1 MAEATAGDRQQQAG
15 QGKLQ
20 AGLKRRHMTM
30 ISLGGI
36 IGAGLFVGT
45 GPILNQAGPA
55 TILTY
60 LLTGTLLILIMRM
73 LGEMAVAR
81 PSVGSFSDYGRV
93 ALGNWAGF
101 AIGWLYWYF
110 WAIVVG
116 FEATVAAGILS
127 QYIGGIP
134 PWVMALALVLLLT
147 ATNLYSVGSYGE
159 FEFWFAGIK
168 VVAIL
173 LFIGFGALF
182 VIGLWPG
189 ESSPGLTN
197 LYAEGGF
204 FPNGPLAMFSGVATV
219 IFAFVGA
226 EIVTIAAAESDE
238 PGRNVARAT
247 NAVIYRVLLFYVIS
261 VFFVAA
267 IVPWDTAFTENVIKS
282 PFTVAFERIGIPFAP
297 DLMNFVVLTAVLSV
311 LNSSLYTTSRMLFA
325 LTRHKDAPGFLTN
338 TTRRGVPIWA
348 ILAGTF
354 FAYVSV
360 AIFYFFPEEIFTWL
374 INASGAIALF
384 VYLLIAVSQLV
395 MRRRLE
401 RDNPELLQL
410 RMWFYPW
417 LTYLSIFGILAV
429 LIAMF
434 FIEGLRPQIIASLI
448 SLGVIMIAYAL
459 RRAFG
464 PPERDPSAVINEE
477 ATAREEAAR
486 EEAARGN

>member
-1 MAEATAGDRQQQAG
+1 MAQAG
-15 QGKLQ
+15 VEGREQSQQHGHLQ
-20 AGLKRRHMTM
+20 QGLKRRHMTM

-60 LLTGTLLILIMRM
+60 LFTGCILILIMRM
-73 LGEMAVAR
+73 LGEMAVAL
-81 PSVGSFSDYGRV
+81 PTVGSFSDYARM

-101 AIGWLYWYF
+101 SIGWLYWYF

-116 FEATVAAGILS
+116 FEATVAAGILG
-127 QYIGGIP
+127 QYVNIA
-134 PWVMALALVLLLT
+134 PWLIALILVLALT

-168 VVAIL
+168 IAAIVI
-173 LFIGFGALF
+173 FIVLGALF

-189 ESSPGLTN
+189 GGGGMGLSN
-197 LYAEGGF
+197 LYDQGGF
-204 FPNGPLAMFSGVATV
+204 FPNGGLVMFSGIVTV

-226 EIVTIAAAESDE
+226 EIVTIAASESNE
-238 PGRNVARAT
+238 PSRNVARAT
-247 NAVIYRVLLFYVIS
+247 NAVIYRVLLFYVVS

-267 IVPWDTAFTENVIKS
+267 IVPWDTTFAEDVIKS
-282 PFTVAFERIGIPFAP
+282 PFTLAFERMGIPGAGT
-297 DLMNFVVLTAVLSV
+297 LMNFVVLTAVLSV

-325 LTRHKDAPGFLTN
+325 LTRHSDAPGFFTN

-348 ILAGTF
+348 ILAGTSF
-354 FAYVSV
+354 GYVSV
-360 AIFYFFPEEIFTWL
+360 AIYYFFPADVFTWL

-384 VYLLIAVSQLV
+384 AYLLIAISELV

-401 RDNPELLQL
+401 REAPERLQL

-417 LTYLSIFGILAV
+417 LTYLSIAAMVAV
-429 LIAMF
+429 LVAMF
-434 FIEGLRPQIIASLI
+434 IIPDQRPLLIASLI
-448 SLGVIMIAYAL
+448 SLGVILAAYML
-459 RRAFG
+459 RRWFG
-464 PPERDPSAVINEE
+464 PPEKSPTEIIREHEE
-477 ATAREEAAR
+477 ASS
-486 EEAARGN
+486 

>member
-1 MAEATAGDRQQQAG
+1 MAEAGVEERDQGRQQG
-15 QGKLQ
+15 HLQ
-20 AGLKRRHMTM
+20 QGLKRRHMTM

-60 LLTGTLLILIMRM
+60 LLTGCILILIMRM
-73 LGEMAVAR
+73 LGEMAVAQ
-81 PSVGSFSDYGRV
+81 PSVGSFSDYARM

-101 AIGWLYWYF
+101 SIGWLYWYF

-116 FEATVAAGILS
+116 FEATVAASIIG
-127 QYIGGIP
+127 QYISGIHP
-134 PWVMALALVLLLT
+134 ALISLILVLALT

-168 VVAIL
+168 VAAIIV
-173 LFIGFGALF
+173 FIVLGALF

-189 ESSPGLTN
+189 GGGGMGLSN
-197 LYAEGGF
+197 LYDQGGF
-204 FPNGPLAMFSGVATV
+204 FPNGGLVMFSGIVTV

-226 EIVTIAAAESDE
+226 EIVTIAASESNE
-238 PGRNVARAT
+238 PSRNVARAT
-247 NAVIYRVLLFYVIS
+247 NAVIYRVLLFYVVS

-267 IVPWDTAFTENVIKS
+267 IVPWDTTFAEDVIRS
-282 PFTVAFERIGIPFAP
+282 PFTVAFERMGIPFAP

-325 LTRHKDAPGFLTN
+325 LTRHNDAPGFMTN

-348 ILAGTF
+348 ILTGTSF
-354 FAYVSV
+354 GYVSV
-360 AIFYFFPEEIFTWL
+360 AIYYFFPANVFTWL

-384 VYLLIAVSQLV
+384 AYLLIAISELV

-401 RDNPELLQL
+401 REAPETLRL

-417 LTYLSIFGILAV
+417 LTYLSIAAMVAV
-429 LIAMF
+429 LVAMF
-434 FIEGLRPQIIASLI
+434 IIPDQRPLLIASLI
-448 SLGVIMIAYAL
+448 SLGVILAAYLL
-459 RRAFG
+459 RRWFG
-464 PPERDPSAVINEE
+464 PPEKAPTEIIREHEE
-477 ATAREEAAR
+477 ATS
-486 EEAARGN
+486 

>member
-1 MAEATAGDRQQQAG
+1 MAEAGAEQRSAGG
-15 QGKLQ
+15 QEGKLQ
-20 AGLKRRHMTM
+20 PGLKRRHMTM

-60 LLTGTLLILIMRM
+60 LLTGALLILIMRM
-73 LGEMAVAR
+73 LGEMAVAQ
-81 PSVGSFSDYGRV
+81 PSVGSFSDYGRM

-101 AIGWLYWYF
+101 SIGWLYWYF

-116 FEATVAAGILS
+116 FEATVAASILG
-127 QYIGGIP
+127 QYVPGIP
-134 PWVMALALVLLLT
+134 PWLIALALVLLLT

-168 VVAIL
+168 VVAIVVFIIL
-173 LFIGFGALF
+173 AILFL
-182 VIGLWPG
+182 IGLFGP
-189 ESSPGLTN
+189 SPGFSN
-197 LYAEGGF
+197 LYAKGGF

-226 EIVTIAAAESDE
+226 EIVTIAAAESNE

-247 NAVIYRVLLFYVIS
+247 NAVIYRVLLFYVVS
-261 VFFVAA
+261 VFFVAC
-267 IVPWDTAFTENVIKS
+267 IVPWNTGFTQDIIKS
-282 PFTVAFERIGIPFAP
+282 PFTLAFERMGIPGSGTI
-297 DLMNFVVLTAVLSV
+297 MNLVVLTAVLSV

-325 LTRHKDAPGFLTN
+325 LTRHNDAPSFMTN

-348 ILAGTF
+348 ILTGTI

-360 AIFYFFPEEIFTWL
+360 AIFYFFPSEVFTWL

-401 RDNPELLQL
+401 REAPERLQL
-410 RMWFYPW
+410 KMWFYPW
-417 LTYLSIFGILAV
+417 LTYLSIVGIVAV
-429 LIAMF
+429 LIGMAV
-434 FIEGLRPQIIASLI
+434 ISDLRPLLIASLI
-448 SLGVIMIAYAL
+448 SLGVMLVAYAL
-459 RRAFG
+459 RKAFG
-464 PPERDPSAVINEE
+464 PPQRDPSEVIRESETRRESE
-477 ATAREEAAR
+477 A
-486 EEAARGN
+486 GS

>member
-1 MAEATAGDRQQQAG
+1 MAETTAGEQTRG
-15 QGKLQ
+15 GGKKLQ

-81 PSVGSFSDYGRV
+81 PSVGSFSDYGRM

-116 FEATVAAGILS
+116 FEATVAAGILG
-127 QYIGGIP
+127 QYISGIP
-134 PWVMALALVLLLT
+134 PWAMALALVLLLT

-173 LFIGFGALF
+173 IFIGLGALF

-189 ESSPGLTN
+189 GSSPGLTN

-267 IVPWDTAFTENVIKS
+267 IVPWNTGFTEDVLKS
-282 PFTVAFERIGIPFAP
+282 PFTLAFGEMGIPYAP
-297 DLMNFVVLTAVLSV
+297 LIMNLVVLTAVLSV

-325 LTRHKDAPGFLTN
+325 LTRHNDAPGFLTN

-384 VYLLIAVSQLV
+384 VYLLIAVSELV

-410 RMWFYPW
+410 KMWFYPW

-448 SLGVIMIAYAL
+448 SLGVILIAYVL
-459 RRAFG
+459 RRSFG
-464 PPERDPSAVINEE
+464 PPQRPPSEVINEE
-477 ATAREEAAR
+477 ATAREEAA
-486 EEAARGN
+486 AQAD

>member
-55 TILTY
+55 TILTC

-173 LFIGFGALF
+173 LFIGLGALF

-282 PFTVAFERIGIPFAP
+282 PFTLAFREMGIPYAP
-297 DLMNFVVLTAVLSV
+297 LIMNFVVLTAVLSV

>member
-1 MAEATAGDRQQQAG
+1 MAEAGVEGREQRGQQG
-15 QGKLQ
+15 HLQ
-20 AGLKRRHMTM
+20 QGLKRRHMTM

-60 LLTGTLLILIMRM
+60 LLTGCILILIMRM
-73 LGEMAVAR
+73 LGEMAVAQ
-81 PSVGSFSDYGRV
+81 PSVGSFSDYSRM

-101 AIGWLYWYF
+101 SIGWLYWYF

-116 FEATVAAGILS
+116 FEATVAASIIG
-127 QYIGGIP
+127 QYISGIHP
-134 PWVMALALVLLLT
+134 ALISLILVLALT

-168 VVAIL
+168 VAAIII
-173 LFIGFGALF
+173 FIVLGALF

-189 ESSPGLTN
+189 GGGGMGLSN
-197 LYAEGGF
+197 LYDQGGF
-204 FPNGPLAMFSGVATV
+204 FPNGGLVMFSGIVTV

-226 EIVTIAAAESDE
+226 EIVTIAASESNE
-238 PGRNVARAT
+238 PSRNVARAT
-247 NAVIYRVLLFYVIS
+247 NAVIYRVLLFYVVS

-267 IVPWDTAFTENVIKS
+267 IVPWDTTFAEEVIKS
-282 PFTVAFERIGIPFAP
+282 PFTLAFERMGIPGAGT
-297 DLMNFVVLTAVLSV
+297 LMNFVVLTAVLSV

-325 LTRHKDAPGFLTN
+325 LTRHNDAPGFMTN

-348 ILAGTF
+348 ILTGTSF
-354 FAYVSV
+354 GYVSV
-360 AIFYFFPEEIFTWL
+360 AIYYFFPAEVFTWL

-384 VYLLIAVSQLV
+384 AYLLIAISELV

-401 RDNPELLQL
+401 REAPERLQL

-417 LTYLSIFGILAV
+417 LTYLSIAAMLAV
-429 LIAMF
+429 LVAMF
-434 FIEGLRPQIIASLI
+434 IIPDQRPLLIASVI
-448 SLGVIMIAYAL
+448 SLGVILAAYLL
-459 RRAFG
+459 RRWFG
-464 PPERDPSAVINEE
+464 PPERSPTDII
-477 ATAREEAAR
+477 REHEDASS
-486 EEAARGN
+486 

>member
-1 MAEATAGDRQQQAG
+1 MAEAGAEGRGGTSQEGHLQQ
-15 QGKLQ
+15 
-20 AGLKRRHMTM
+20 GLKRRHMTM

-55 TILTY
+55 TVLTY
-60 LLTGTLLILIMRM
+60 LMTGCILILIMRM
-73 LGEMAVAR
+73 LGEMAVAL
-81 PSVGSFSDYGRV
+81 PTVGSFSDYGRM

-110 WAIVVG
+110 WAIVIG
-116 FEATVAAGILS
+116 FEATVAAGIIG
-127 QYIGGIP
+127 QYITVIP
-134 PWVMALALVLLLT
+134 PWLISLLLVLALT

-168 VVAIL
+168 VAAIVI
-173 LFIGFGALF
+173 FIVSGALF

-189 ESSPGLTN
+189 GGGGMGLSN
-197 LYAEGGF
+197 LYDQGGF
-204 FPNGPLAMFSGVATV
+204 FPNGGLVMFSGIVTV

-226 EIVTIAAAESDE
+226 EIVTIAASESNE
-238 PGRNVARAT
+238 PSRNVVRAT

-261 VFFVAA
+261 VFFLVC
-267 IVPWDTAFTENVIKS
+267 IVPWDTTFTENVIKS
-282 PFTVAFERIGIPFAP
+282 PFAIAFDRMGIPLAGT
-297 DLMNFVVLTAVLSV
+297 LMNLVVLTAVLSV

-325 LTRHKDAPGFLTN
+325 LTRHNDAPGFLTN

-348 ILAGTF
+348 ILAGTSF
-354 FAYVSV
+354 GYVSV
-360 AIFYFFPEEIFTWL
+360 LIYYFFPEEVFTWL

-384 VYLLIAVSQLV
+384 AYLLIAISELV

-401 RDNPELLQL
+401 REDPESLQL

-417 LTYLSIFGILAV
+417 LTYLSIAAMLAV

-434 FIEGLRPQIIASLI
+434 VIPSQRPLLIASVI
-448 SLGVIMIAYAL
+448 SLGVILAAYML
-459 RRAFG
+459 RRQFG
-464 PPERDPSAVINEE
+464 PPEKPPTEIIREGGTEE
-477 ATAREEAAR
+477 S
-486 EEAARGN
+486 

>member
-1 MAEATAGDRQQQAG
+1 MAETSVGGRTAGGAEES
-15 QGKLQ
+15 KLQ
-20 AGLKRRHMTM
+20 PGLKRRHMTM

-73 LGEMAVAR
+73 LGEMAVAQ
-81 PSVGSFSDYGRV
+81 PSVGSFSDYGRM

-101 AIGWLYWYF
+101 SIGWLYWYF

-116 FEATVAAGILS
+116 FEAVVAAGIIT
-127 QYIGGIP
+127 QYIPGLA
-134 PWVMALALVLLLT
+134 PWFVAFILVLLLT

-173 LFIGFGALF
+173 IFIGLAALF
-182 VIGLWPG
+182 VIGLWG
-189 ESSPGLTN
+189 GDSPGLSN
-197 LYAEGGF
+197 LYSRGGF

-226 EIVTIAAAESDE
+226 EIVTIAAAESEE
-238 PGRNVARAT
+238 PERGVAQAT
-247 NAVIYRVLLFYVIS
+247 NAVIYRVLIFYVIS
-261 VFFVAA
+261 VFFVAS
-267 IVPWDTAFTENVIKS
+267 IVPWDTKFTDAVIKS
-282 PFTVAFERIGIPFAP
+282 PFTLAFDRMGIPYAP
-297 DLMNFVVLTAVLSV
+297 LIMNIVVLTAVLSV

-325 LTRHKDAPGFLTN
+325 LTKHNDAPGFLTN

-360 AIFYFFPEEIFTWL
+360 AIYYFFPEEIFTWL

-384 VYLLIAVSQLV
+384 VYLLIAISELV

-401 RDNPELLQL
+401 RDAPDRLQI

-417 LTYLSIFGILAV
+417 LTYLSIAAISAV

-434 FIEGLRPQIIASLI
+434 VLEDLRPQAIASFI
-448 SLGVIMIAYAL
+448 SLGVILLAYL
-459 RRAFG
+459 IRRRFG
-464 PPERDPSAVINEE
+464 PPEGDPNEI
-477 ATAREEAAR
+477 AGR
-486 EEAARGN
+486 

>member
-1 MAEATAGDRQQQAG
+1 MAQAGVEGREQEQQQG
-15 QGKLQ
+15 HLQ
-20 AGLKRRHMTM
+20 QGLKRRHMTM

-60 LLTGTLLILIMRM
+60 LFTGCILILIMRM
-73 LGEMAVAR
+73 LGEMATAQ
-81 PSVGSFSDYGRV
+81 PTVGSFSDYGRM

-101 AIGWLYWYF
+101 SIGWLYWYF

-116 FEATVAAGILS
+116 FEATVAASILG
-127 QYIGGIP
+127 QYIP
-134 PWVMALALVLLLT
+134 NVAPWLIALTLVLLLT

-168 VVAIL
+168 VVAIVIFIL
-173 LFIGFGALF
+173 LGLLF

-189 ESSPGLTN
+189 NSPGLSN
-197 LYAEGGF
+197 LYARGGF

-226 EIVTIAAAESDE
+226 EIVTIAAAESNE

-247 NAVIYRVLLFYVIS
+247 NAVIYRVLLFYVVS

-267 IVPWDTAFTENVIKS
+267 IVPWNTPFTGDVLKS
-282 PFTVAFERIGIPFAP
+282 PFTIAFERMGIPFAP
-297 DLMNFVVLTAVLSV
+297 DIMNFVVLTAVLSV

-325 LTRHKDAPGFLTN
+325 LTRHNDAPGFFTN

-348 ILAGTF
+348 ILAGTSF
-354 FAYVSV
+354 GYVSV
-360 AIFYFFPEEIFTWL
+360 AIFYFFPANVFTWL

-384 VYLLIAVSQLV
+384 AYLLIAISELF

-401 RDNPELLQL
+401 REAPERLQI

-417 LTYLSIFGILAV
+417 LTYLSIAAMVSVLVAMAIIPEQRPL
-429 LIAMF
+429 LIA
-434 FIEGLRPQIIASLI
+434 SVI
-448 SLGVIMIAYAL
+448 SAVVILVAYLL
-459 RRAFG
+459 RRQFG
-464 PPERDPSAVINEE
+464 PPEKSPDEVAER
-477 ATAREEAAR
+477 
-486 EEAARGN
+486 